1 MFADDTNLFYSHK
14 NLDNLVATVN
24 QELQKISLWLRINKL
39 SLNIKKTH
47 FILFHFR
54 QKKIS
59 SPVAI
64 YIDKNKL
71 EQVKETKFLGV
82 IINENLTWSDHIDV
96 VSNKCSKNLGIIRKL
111 QKTVPRNILVT
122 LYSTLIYPYLNYCN
136 IAWASQPTTFLEKLY
151 RVQKKAM
158 RVITHSAWNTHSL
171 PLFKTLN
178 FLTIYD
184 INKLQTACFVYSAI
198 HSILPPTFSHY
209 FHLNS
214 LIHEHNTRSSSKFH
228 SVYHSTS
235 LRSYTVR
242 IHAPKI
248 WNALTAEII
257 NAPTVYSFKKNIN
270 SHCSVNILKSIL
282 YNKVNIIKFCL
293 ICCCCLLHMFPLYI
307 VKFCSR
313 YNQIS
318 NCN

>member
-1 MFADDTNLFYSHK
+1 M
-14 NLDNLVATVN
+14 
-24 QELQKISLWLRINKL
+24 
-39 SLNIKKTH
+39 
-47 FILFHFR
+47 
-54 QKKIS
+54 
-59 SPVAI
+59 AI

-209 FHLNS
+209 FQLNS
-214 LIHEHNTRSSSKFH
+214 LIHEYNTRSSSKFH

-257 NAPTVYSFKKNIN
+257 NAPTVYSFKK
-270 SHCSVNILKSIL
+270 K
-282 YNKVNIIKFCL
+282 YKFT
-293 ICCCCLLHMFPLYI
+293 LLSKYF
-307 VKFCSR
+307 
-313 YNQIS
+313 
-318 NCN
+318 